1 MVHSFL
7 EEERELTE
15 AAADGGVPAASHAY
29 LCAGIP
35 SGIDRGAGAGAVDG
49 GGDDDDE
56 GADGSAMHEPLRVI
70 QVGSAGAAV
79 WTAMTGKSVADC
91 GSAAGCER
99 FLQDPRFLHGLIVQ
113 SLLLPPLQGLVSNAN
128 QTERSL
134 LSDVVEAMETAQ
146 EDATAAAGG
155 ADLRRAVMGHLRG
168 LGYDAAICRT
178 QWDHSKGFPG
188 GEYEYIVVLGDE
200 APARDRLLVD
210 LDFRAQFDIARPTR
224 PYAAALAALPALF
237 VGRPERLQRLV
248 DLMSDSARRSLR
260 RRGMHLPPWR
270 RPEYMRAKWMAVSRH
285 TTTDIDDVTA
295 DAAAASPQSL
305 MGSAGRST
313 PDAAAV
319 PGGGYA
325 DAGRWETSSILLEME
340 LDNSGSGRSRLAGAG
355 SGLSSPQPTEA
366 ASAVSDAA
374 AAEAKA
380 PWQPPVVKP
389 KLAAAGDRKVAGLSS
404 VLLQAGIRSSR

>member
-7 EEERELTE
+7 EDERELTE
-15 AAADGGVPAASHAY
+15 AAADGAAAAPHAY

-35 SGIDRGAGAGAVDG
+35 SGLDRRAGAAAMD

-56 GADGSAMHEPLRVI
+56 EGAEASAMHEPLRVI
-70 QVGSAGAAV
+70 Q
-79 WTAMTGKSVADC
+79 
-91 GSAAGCER
+91 
-99 FLQDPRFLHGLIVQ
+99 GLA
-113 SLLLPPLQGLVSNAN
+113 SNAN
-128 QTERSL
+128 QMERSL
-134 LSDVVEAMETAQ
+134 LSDVVEAVETAQ
-146 EDATAAAGG
+146 EDAAAVAGG
-155 ADLRRAVMGHLRG
+155 AGLRRAVMGHLRG
-168 LGYDAAICRT
+168 LGYDAAICHT

-200 APARDRLLVD
+200 APSRDRLLVD

-248 DLMSDSARRSLR
+248 DLMSDGARRSLR
-260 RRGMHLPPWR
+260 HRGMHLPPWR

-285 TTTDIDDVTA
+285 TTTDTDDVAA
-295 DAAAASPQSL
+295 DATASPQSL
-305 MGSAGRST
+305 MGSDGRST
-313 PDAAAV
+313 PDAAAA
-319 PGGGYA
+319 PGGYA
-325 DAGRWETSSILLEME
+325 DDGRWETSPILLDME
-340 LDNSGSGRSRLAGAG
+340 LDNTDSGRSRLAGAC
-355 SGLSSPQPTEA
+355 SGGSSPQPAEA

-404 VLLQAGIRSSR
+404 VLLQAGIRSSGSNSR